1 MGRMSEIAIM
11 VENGM
16 SDAQIAA
23 AMNKSSYFKGT
34 NYTAEGISKITGL
47 RHREPTDEEI
57 RQMMIDDGT
66 ITGEEE

>member
-1 MGRMSEIAIM
+1 MKHIAMM
-11 VENGM
+11 VDEGM
-16 SDAQIAA
+16 TDAQIAA
-23 AMNKSSYFKGT
+23 EMNKSSYFKGT
-34 NYTAEGISKITGL
+34 NYTAEGISKITGP

>member
-1 MGRMSEIAIM
+1 MGRMKHIAMM
-11 VENGM
+11 VDEGM
-16 SDAQIAA
+16 TDAQIAA
-23 AMNKSSYFKGT
+23 EMNKSSYFKGT
-34 NYTAEGISKITGL
+34 NYTAEEISKITGP